1 MGTTN
6 PEQNYK
12 LNLAITLPTGEI
24 FQIKNTF
31 SPEAILS
38 LDEDNF
44 AHLMKPYLREL
55 YLQAIICGKTY

>member
-1 MGTTN
+1 MGTFN

-12 LNLAITLPTGEI
+12 LALASTLPSGEI

-31 SPEAILS
+31 SPEAISS

-44 AHLMKPYLREL
+44 ANLMQP
-55 YLQAIICGKTY
+55 YLQAVICGKTY